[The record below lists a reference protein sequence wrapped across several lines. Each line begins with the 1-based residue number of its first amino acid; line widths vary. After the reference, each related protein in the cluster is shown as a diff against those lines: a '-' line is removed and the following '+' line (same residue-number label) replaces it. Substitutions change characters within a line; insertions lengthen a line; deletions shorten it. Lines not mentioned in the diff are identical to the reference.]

1 MFGRTLSCL
10 QTGVRN
16 DKIQNGSISW
26 RKIIIQVTVIKKLD
40 LFTVTHLAN
49 QHYATCWRR
58 ESGYC
63 AVCYYPK
70 VAIGTV
76 AGNAAATQSSFGVS

>member
-1 MFGRTLSCL
+1 MYLS
-10 QTGVRN
+10 R
-16 DKIQNGSISW
+16 IYSA
-26 RKIIIQVTVIKKLD
+26 VTVFKKLD
-40 LFTVTHLAN
+40 SFTVTHLAN

-70 VAIGTV
+70 VTIGTV
-76 AGNAAATQSSFGVS
+76 AGNAAATQSSFGLS

>member
-1 MFGRTLSCL
+1 MS
-10 QTGVRN
+10 N
-16 DKIQNGSISW
+16 DGSIIENMDLSH
-26 RKIIIQVTVIKKLD
+26 IHLAVIKKHD
-40 LFTVTHLAN
+40 FTVTHLAN

-70 VAIGTV
+70 VTIGTV
-76 AGNAAATQSSFGVS
+76 AGNVAATQSSFGLS